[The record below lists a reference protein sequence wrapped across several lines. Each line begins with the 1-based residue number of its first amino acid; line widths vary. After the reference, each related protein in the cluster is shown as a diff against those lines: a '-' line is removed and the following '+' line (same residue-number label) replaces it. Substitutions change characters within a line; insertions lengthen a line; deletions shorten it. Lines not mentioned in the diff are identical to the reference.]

1 MDEEAPAPPAKPS
14 QIPSWVTLGFVLGAL
29 FVLAWPRRTSDEAEA
44 RPRTDAPAPRTLAA
58 PAPRLATI
66 DAVFQAWGGGAVWS
80 DGTTEVA
87 LWSPETKSYSDFSEV
102 VKVDGEFYYRP
113 IPALTRPILTHGILE
128 NSPLEFTETEL
139 QRQEWLGEV
148 RKENWK
154 AFTERNVHTPDERP
168 DTEVPPNTG
177 GPPVPPI
184 PAPVVKNPDGH

>member
-1 MDEEAPAPPAKPS
+1 MDEETPAPPAKPS
-14 QIPSWVTLGFVLGAL
+14 QIPSWVTLGFILGAL
-29 FVLAWPRRTSDEAEA
+29 FVLAWPRHAADISEA
-44 RPRTDAPAPRTLAA
+44 RPVVEAPMKPRALAEGSKM
-58 PAPRLATI
+58 ATI

-87 LWSPETKSYSDFSEV
+87 LWSPETKSFSDCYEV

-113 IPALTRPILTHGILE
+113 IPALTRPILTHGIPE

-154 AFTERNVHTPDERP
+154 AFTEGNAHTPAEG
-168 DTEVPPNTG
+168 EVVPP
-177 GPPVPPI
+177 PPG
-184 PAPVVKNPDGH
+184 N

>member
-14 QIPSWVTLGFVLGAL
+14 PIPSWVTLGFVLGAL
-29 FVLAWPRRTSDEAEA
+29 FVLALPRRSA
-44 RPRTDAPAPRTLAA
+44 DAPEGHPAAAAPKPQAPAA
-58 PAPRLATI
+58 PATLATI

-87 LWSPETKSYSDFSEV
+87 LWSPETKSYSDFYEV

-113 IPALTRPILTHGILE
+113 IPALTRPILTHGIPE
-128 NSPLEFTETEL
+128 NSPLEFTETER

-154 AFTERNVHTPDERP
+154 AFTEGEHQT
-168 DTEVPPNTG
+168 
-177 GPPVPPI
+177 PPI
-184 PAPVVKNPDGH
+184 NPESEPPTVAHKPDGN

>member
-1 MDEEAPAPPAKPS
+1 MDEEAPAPHAKPS

-29 FVLAWPRRTSDEAEA
+29 FVLAWPRRSADVADA
-44 RPRTDAPAPRTLAA
+44 RPVADAAPPKAPAAA
-58 PAPRLATI
+58 PAPRMATI

-87 LWSPETKSYSDFSEV
+87 LWSPETKSYSECYEV
-102 VKVDGEFYYRP
+102 VKFDGEYYYRP

-154 AFTERNVHTPDERP
+154 AFTEGEHASGAQTPGEYQ
-168 DTEVPPNTG
+168 PPPET
-177 GPPVPPI
+177 PTPTT
-184 PAPVVKNPDGH
+184 AFKEPDGH